1 MNIWNNTEDI
11 ETILNDVRENSIY
24 LSNFHKKNYF
34 YYKKVETYFRLPTIV
49 FSSVA
54 SVASVGLTAYLAQ
67 PHISAI
73 TCLISLMVGIINS
86 IELYMKITDKIEAEL
101 ETSKLYYNLSID
113 LHKLLNLDQRN
124 RTGEPR
130 ELLDAFFT
138 RYIDL
143 VEKSNL
149 LSQSFP
155 DKLNKLPK
163 QRGIFSNSS
172 EFTYSP
178 SGKSN
183 DPRCLS
189 KLKSHKSIS
198 SNSSL
203 SSNPISDDI
212 ERVI

>member
-1 MNIWNNTEDI
+1 M
-11 ETILNDVRENSIY
+11 
-24 LSNFHKKNYF
+24 
-34 YYKKVETYFRLPTIV
+34 
-49 FSSVA
+49 
-54 SVASVGLTAYLAQ
+54 SVGLTAYLAQ

-73 TCLISLMVGIINS
+73 TCLISLTVGIINS
-86 IELYMKITDKIEAEL
+86 IELYMKITDTIEAEL

-138 RYIDL
+138 RYIEL

-149 LSQSFP
+149 LNQSFP

-163 QRGIFSNSS
+163 QRSLFSNSS

-189 KLKSHKSIS
+189 KSKSHKSIS

>member
-1 MNIWNNTEDI
+1 MLERIAFIYQIFTRRI
-11 ETILNDVRENSIY
+11 IFIIRRLKHILGY
-24 LSNFHKKNYF
+24 
-34 YYKKVETYFRLPTIV
+34 RLLF

-113 LHKLLNLDQRN
+113 LHKLLNLDQRK

-138 RYIDL
+138 RYTDL

-149 LSQSFP
+149 LNQSYP

-163 QRGIFSNSS
+163 QRGIFS
-172 EFTYSP
+172 
-178 SGKSN
+178 
-183 DPRCLS
+183 

-198 SNSSL
+198 SNSQ
-203 SSNPISDDI
+203 
-212 ERVI
+212 

>member
-34 YYKKVETYFRLPTIV
+34 YYKKIETYFRLPTIV
-49 FSSVA
+49 FSSIS
-54 SVASVGLTAYLAQ
+54 SVASVGLTAYLSQ

-73 TCLISLMVGIINS
+73 TCLISLSVGIINS
-86 IELYMKITDKIEAEL
+86 IELYMKITDTIEAEL

-113 LHKLLNLDQRN
+113 LHKLLNLDQSN

-130 ELLDAFFT
+130 QLLDAFFM

-149 LSQSFP
+149 LHQSYP

-163 QRGIFSNSS
+163 QRSMFS
-172 EFTYSP
+172 
-178 SGKSN
+178 KI
-183 DPRCLS
+183 
-189 KLKSHKSIS
+189 KSHKSIS
-198 SNSSL
+198 SNNSENSSL